1 MNSLANLFAEAAKV
15 AHLQSSESSLQSAS
29 LARDIVVA
37 KLDGTKNDI
46 DFEGV
51 HIRGFPTILV
61 FR

>member
-1 MNSLANLFAEAAKV
+1 MHSLANLFVEAAKV
-15 AHLQSSESSLQSAS
+15 AHEQGAQQEEGSSN

-46 DFEGV
+46 DYEGV
-51 HIRGFPTILV
+51 HIRGFPTILM